1 MLLTFDVLKLL
12 KLISSRELHPRNTSS
27 VLFKDDE
34 SKCEKSIDFI
44 FRIFPSPPLEKKESN
59 VSQGSE
65 KYISIS
71 VLASIVNCCSRS
83 KISFLYLICFMLVLI
98 L

>member
-27 VLFKDDE
+27 VLVKDDE

-44 FRIFPSPPLEKKESN
+44 FRIFSSPHQKKK
-59 VSQGSE
+59 SQTFH
-65 KYISIS
+65 KVQKNISIS

-83 KISFLYLICFMLVLI
+83 KISFLYLI
-98 L
+98 